1 MWRVKVDYS
10 ASNIDFVFDTLL
22 KTTSS
27 FHLETQMKLAGRL
40 YTFFKVPIARG
51 DNNRRTDCD
60 ITVADTNNSND
71 RYVITRRVNDFLT
84 TSCLVSLNT
93 QYITQVQSDVRLE
106 WE

>member
-40 YTFFKVPIARG
+40 YTFFKVPIARETI
-51 DNNRRTDCD
+51 TDALIVISQSPTL
-60 ITVADTNNSND
+60 ITVMIVMSSPD
-71 RYVITRRVNDFLT
+71 
-84 TSCLVSLNT
+84 
-93 QYITQVQSDVRLE
+93 E
-106 WE
+106 